1 MAIKPITGA
10 EFNALKDHT
19 AQATRLVV
27 GMQYIGRV
35 VGVDSDNIT
44 SVEIGD
50 QVFRM
55 QLPEPHKLG
64 ENINLRYLGADPK
77 PTFRVLQP
85 NPSAV
90 LPSHVLLS
98 AAGKVVLEAL
108 SATAQFANLNQI
120 EGSGMAPLLTSIG
133 NPQMSAIEL
142 QNALRFSGLFY
153 ESHIA
158 NFIQGKR
165 TIEQLRKEIQNQKD
179 LNHSAIISK
188 QLDVLEKQQI
198 QWAGMIWSKQYMQ
211 WTVSRDDGG
220 SSSDSSE
227 EKSYKSTLE
236 LDLPTLGKI
245 IFHIVMSRDRINI
258 EIEVASRQSRQVI
271 EGAVATLRN
280 HFDSYTNKLDHI
292 SVLKNG

>member
-10 EFNALKDHT
+10 ELNALKDH
-19 AQATRLVV
+19 ASQATRLVV
-27 GMQYIGRV
+27 GMQYIGKV
-35 VGVDSDNIT
+35 VGIDSDNIT

-55 QLPEPHKLG
+55 QLPGSHKLG

-77 PTFRVLQP
+77 PTFMVLQP
-85 NPSAV
+85 NPASV
-90 LPSHVLLS
+90 LPSNVLLS

-120 EGSGMAPLLTSIG
+120 EGSAMAPLLASAV

-165 TIEQLRKEIQNQKD
+165 TLEQLRKEIQNQKD
-179 LNHSAIISK
+179 IDRSAMISK

-198 QWAGMIWSKQYMQ
+198 QWAGMIWPKQYME
-211 WTVSRDDGG
+211 WTISRDNGG
-220 SSSDSSE
+220 SSPEASE
-227 EKSYKSTLE
+227 EKSCKSTLE

-245 IFHIVMSRDRINI
+245 IFHIVMSQDRIHI
-258 EIEVASRQSRQVI
+258 QIEVASRRSRQVV
-271 EGAVATLRN
+271 EGAVPKLRN
-280 HFDSYTNKLDHI
+280 QFESYTNKLDHI
-292 SVLKNG
+292 GVLGNG

>member
-10 EFNALKDHT
+10 EFNALKDHST
-19 AQATRLVV
+19 QATRLVV

-35 VGVDSDNIT
+35 VGIDSENIT

-50 QVFRM
+50 QIFRM
-55 QLPEPHKLG
+55 QLPESHKLG
-64 ENINLRYLGADPK
+64 DNINLRYLGADPK
-77 PTFRVLQP
+77 PTFMVLQP
-85 NPSAV
+85 NPSSV
-90 LPSHVLLS
+90 LPSNVLLS
-98 AAGKVVLEAL
+98 AAGKLVLEAL
-108 SATAQFANLNQI
+108 SATAQFSNLNQI
-120 EGSGMAPLLTSIG
+120 DGSDMAPLLASVG
-133 NPQMSAIEL
+133 SPQMSAIEL

-179 LNHSAIISK
+179 VNHSAIISK

-198 QWAGMIWSKQYMQ
+198 QWAGMIWPKQYMQ
-211 WTVSRDDGG
+211 WTISRDDGG
-220 SSSDSSE
+220 SSPDSPE
-227 EKSYKSTLE
+227 EKSCKSTLE
-236 LDLPTLGKI
+236 LDLPALGKI

-258 EIEVASRQSRQVI
+258 QIEVASRQSRQVV
-271 EGAVATLRN
+271 EGAVPKLRN
-280 HFDSYTNKLDHI
+280 HFDSYTDKLDHI